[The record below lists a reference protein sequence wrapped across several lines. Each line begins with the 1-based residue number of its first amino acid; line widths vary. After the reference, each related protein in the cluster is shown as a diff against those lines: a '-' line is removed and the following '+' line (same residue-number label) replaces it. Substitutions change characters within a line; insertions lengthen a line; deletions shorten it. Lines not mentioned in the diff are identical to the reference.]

1 MFPEYVENCPEG
13 ACELEFEVSDKEV
26 DDNKKFKLIDA
37 ARRMECATQKHL
49 DAFDIDKPQL
59 NAVGKSWVISWS
71 EIYVKRLP
79 EAGEKIFLRIWPCKN
94 KTMMFSRK
102 YAFYDSNKEAIIS
115 ATSLFILMD
124 QSTRKMTTMPE
135 GVKPFPV
142 VEMPGEPGYP
152 KMIMKQPFEL
162 NRETKRIVTPDEI
175 DSNGHLNNAYYIGWT
190 EDLLKECNCD
200 RQGIKKLWIQY
211 TKELREGQEVTL
223 KYDVQDGTLF
233 LRGICEDAESFLASI
248 DFE

>member
-1 MFPEYVENCPEG
+1 MFPQYVEKCPEG
-13 ACELEFEVSDKEV
+13 ACELEFEVSDREV
-26 DDNKKFKLIDA
+26 GKDGKFRLIDA
-37 ARRMECATQKHL
+37 ARRMESATQKHL
-49 DAFDIDKPQL
+49 DLFDIDKPQL
-59 NAVGKSWVISWS
+59 GAVGKSWVISWS

-115 ATSLFILMD
+115 TSSLFILMD
-124 QSTRKMTTMPE
+124 QHTRKMTAVPE
-135 GVKPFPV
+135 GVKPFPI
-142 VEMPGEPGYP
+142 VEMPDEPGYP

-162 NRETKRIVTPDEI
+162 NRETKRVVTPDEI

-190 EDLLKECNCD
+190 EDLLKESEN
-200 RQGIKKLWIQY
+200 GEHAVKKLWIQY

-223 KYDVQDGTLF
+223 KYDVRDGMLF
-233 LRGICEDAESFLASI
+233 VRGVYEEAESFLAYI
-248 DFE
+248 EFE